1 MEMTLDEL
9 VLYLRKNVPQAKAIK
24 QLVVDKKAKVVQFEW
39 QGRHFVVRTTL
50 QTFELKRTSLFV
62 TGTSTLLQLILTTKT
77 SQQTV
82 IGDLVEKFDE
92 VLNLL
97 KGDVQK
103 GLTLLQP
110 IKSTLGRM
118 VGKRAKAKRPAAG

>member
-24 QLVVDKKAKVVQFEW
+24 QLVVDEKAKIVRFEW
-39 QGRHFVVRTTL
+39 QGRHFLVRPTL

-62 TGTSTLLQLILTTKT
+62 TGTSVLLQVILTTKT

-82 IGDLVEKFDE
+82 IGDLVVKFDE
-92 VLNLL
+92 ALNLMN
-97 KGDVQK
+97 GDVQK
-103 GLTLLQP
+103 GLALLQP

-118 VGKRAKAKRPAAG
+118 VGKRSKAKQPVTT